1 MSEFTLHTKD
11 SAPEAAK
18 PLLEGSQKAFGMVP
32 NLHAVMAESPQ
43 LLEAYQVVH
52 GLFSQS
58 SFDKN
63 ELTVVWQ
70 TINKEHNCHYCLPA
84 HTAVAHS
91 MGADAEVNDAVRNGT
106 ALPSEKLEVLR
117 TTTLAMTRQRGALEA
132 DQVDTFYAAGYE
144 NKHLLDIILGLSQ
157 KVMSNYTNHVAKTP
171 IDAPFQKFV

>member
-1 MSEFTLHTKD
+1 MSEFTLHTRD
-11 SAPEAAK
+11 TAPAAAK
-18 PLLEGSQKAFGMVP
+18 PLLDSSQKAFGMVP

-91 MGADAEVNDAVRNGT
+91 MGADPEVNDAVRNGT
-106 ALPSEKLEVLR
+106 SLPNEKLEVLR
-117 TTTLAMTRQRGALEA
+117 NTTLAMTRQRGVLEA
-132 DQVDTFYAAGYE
+132 EQVEAFYAVGYE

-157 KVMSNYTNHVAKTP
+157 KVMSNYTNHVAKTRLSG
-171 IDAPFQKFV
+171 DCR

>member
-1 MSEFTLHTKD
+1 MTEFTLHTQET
-11 SAPEAAK
+11 APEAAK
-18 PLLEGSQKAFGMVP
+18 PLLDNSQKAFGMVP

-91 MGADAEVNDAVRNGT
+91 MGADPAVNDAVRNGT
-106 ALPSEKLEVLR
+106 PLPNERLEVLR
-117 TTTLAMTRQRGALEA
+117 TTTLAMTRQRGVLDA
-132 DQVDTFYAAGYE
+132 DQIEAFYAAGYE

-171 IDAPFQKFV
+171 IDAPFQKFA